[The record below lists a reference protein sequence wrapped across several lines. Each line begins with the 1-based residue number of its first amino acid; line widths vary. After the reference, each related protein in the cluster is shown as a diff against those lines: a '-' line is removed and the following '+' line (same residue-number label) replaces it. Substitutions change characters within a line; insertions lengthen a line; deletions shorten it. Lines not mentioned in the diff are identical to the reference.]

1 MTTSVALEVRGLS
14 VGYGQRNS
22 DIKAVVNDVDFVLER
37 GKILGMAGESGCGKS
52 TTALAAIGYRPG
64 AMQVPAGKSKLGDIN
79 LLNIPLPQLRRI
91 WGSKVV
97 YVPQASSNG
106 LTPALTIGRQM
117 AEPMEIHLGLKG
129 RANRDRQVELLQ
141 EVGVPNPEAALR
153 RYPHQFSGGQQ
164 QRINL
169 AIALSC
175 NPEVLILDEP
185 TTGLDVTTQ
194 ARIVKLLKRV
204 IEEHQTA
211 ALFVSHDLP
220 LLAEVSDRIAI
231 MYAGQIVESAP
242 ARELMSSPE
251 HPYTRALLAA
261 VPDPTGTR
269 ALSGIPGVPP
279 PGVVEGACPFVP
291 RCPFSIKSCSESNP
305 NLLPLRPSHNV
316 RCVRAGNYERP
327 SISDRPSVL
336 GVIEESAPLLSV
348 DDVWCE
354 YGSRGR
360 STPVVNGVT
369 FSVAPGETLALVGE
383 SGSGKSTLLRAIAG
397 LHPRSRGE
405 IQFDGAPL
413 APEVGKRSRSMRR
426 DVQIVFQN
434 PDMSLNP
441 RHDVMGLVSRPL
453 QLFQPELSKADREDR
468 VRKILADVNLPETV
482 VHRYASELSGG
493 QKQRV
498 AIARAFVTNPRLI
511 LADEITSALD
521 VSVQAAIL
529 DLLSKLSA
537 EHGTSVVFVTHDLA
551 VVRAVAHRALVLQ
564 KGVVREIGPVAQLF
578 ESPADDYTRELVDAI
593 PMYSPTASPIAPASS
608 RRPTESTPVPGF
620 QDVRDLRVE
629 RGA

>member
-1 MTTSVALEVRGLS
+1 MTTASVALEVRGLS
-14 VGYGQRNS
+14 VGYGQQS
-22 DIKAVVNDVDFVLER
+22 DIKAVVSGVDFVLER

-64 AMQVPAGKSKLGDIN
+64 AMQVPAGESMLGDAD
-79 LLNIPLPQLRRI
+79 LLNIPLPQLRRV
-91 WGSKVV
+91 WGSRIV
-97 YVPQASSNG
+97 YMPQASSNG

-117 AEPMEIHLGLKG
+117 SEPLEIHLGLKG
-129 RANRDRQVELLQ
+129 RANHERQIELLK

-220 LLAEVSDRIAI
+220 LLAEVADQIAI
-231 MYAGQIVESAP
+231 MYAGQVVESGP
-242 ARELMSSPE
+242 AKEVMSSPE

-269 ALSGIPGVPP
+269 ALSGIPGAPP

-305 NLLPLRPSHNV
+305 DLLPLRPSHSV
-316 RCVRAGNYERP
+316 RCLRAGNYEIH
-327 SISDRPSVL
+327 SVSDRPPVL
-336 GVIEESAPLLSV
+336 GAIEDSPSLLSV

-354 YGSRGR
+354 YGARGQ
-360 STPVVNGVT
+360 STPVVKGVT
-369 FSVAPGETLALVGE
+369 FDVAPGETLAVVGE

-397 LHPRSRGE
+397 LHPRSGGE
-405 IQFDGAPL
+405 IQFGGALL
-413 APEVGKRSRSMRR
+413 APDVGKRSRSVRR

-441 RHDVMGLVSRPL
+441 RHDVMGLISRPL
-453 QLFQPELSKADREDR
+453 QLFQPELSKADREER
-468 VRKILADVNLPETV
+468 VLSILADVNLPESM
-482 VHRYASELSGG
+482 VHRYPSELSGG
-493 QKQRV
+493 QKQRI
-498 AIARAFVTNPRLI
+498 AIARAFVSKPRLI

-529 DLLSKLSA
+529 DLLAKLSA
-537 EHGTSVVFVTHDLA
+537 EQGTSVVFVTHDLA
-551 VVRAVAHRALVLQ
+551 VVRAIAHRALVLQ
-564 KGVVREIGPVAQLF
+564 KGIVREIGPVAQLF
-578 ESPADDYTRELVDAI
+578 ESPIDDYTRELVDAI
-593 PMYSPTASPIAPASS
+593 PMYSPQPHRTTPI
-608 RRPTESTPVPGF
+608 TL
-620 QDVRDLRVE
+620 Q
-629 RGA
+629 

>member
-14 VGYGQRNS
+14 VGYGQRNN
-22 DIKAVVNDVDFVLER
+22 DLKTVVSDVDFVLER
-37 GKILGMAGESGCGKS
+37 GKILGMAGESG

-64 AMQVPAGKSKLGDIN
+64 AMQVPAGQSKLGDID
-79 LLNIPLPQLRRI
+79 LLNITLPELRRI
-91 WGSKVV
+91 WGSRVV
-97 YVPQASSNG
+97 YMPQASSNG

-117 AEPMEIHLGLKG
+117 AEPMEVHLGLKG
-129 RANRDRQVELLQ
+129 RANYDRQVELLQ

-153 RYPHQFSGGQQ
+153 RYPHQF
-164 QRINL
+164 
-169 AIALSC
+169 
-175 NPEVLILDEP
+175 LDEP

-204 IEEHQTA
+204 IEKHQTA

-220 LLAEVSDRIAI
+220 LLAEVADRIAI
-231 MYAGQIVESAP
+231 MYAGQVVESGP

-261 VPDPTGTR
+261 VPDATGTR
-269 ALSGIPGVPP
+269 ALTGIPGAPP
-279 PGVVEGACPFVP
+279 SGVVEGACPFVP

-305 NLLPLRPSHNV
+305 NLLPLRPSHDV
-316 RCVRAGNYERP
+316 RCIRAGNYEIH
-327 SISDRPSVL
+327 SISDRPPAL
-336 GVIEESAPLLSV
+336 GAIKDSASLLTV

-354 YGSRGR
+354 YGSRGN
-360 STPVVNGVT
+360 STPVVKGVT
-369 FSVAPGETLALVGE
+369 FSVAPGETLAVVGE

-397 LHPRSRGE
+397 LHPRSSGE
-405 IQFDGAPL
+405 IAFEGATL
-413 APEVGKRSRSMRR
+413 APDVGKRSRSMRR

-441 RHDVMGLVSRPL
+441 RHDVMSLVSRPL
-453 QLFQPELSKADREDR
+453 QLFEPKLSKADREER
-468 VRKILADVNLPETV
+468 VRKILANVNLPDSM
-482 VHRYASELSGG
+482 VHRYPSELSGG

-537 EHGTSVVFVTHDLA
+537 EYGTSVVFVTHDLA

-593 PMYSPTASPIAPASS
+593 PMFIPTATPIAPGSP
-608 RRPTESTPVPGF
+608 RRPTGAPIPALR
-620 QDVRDLRVE
+620 DVQGLS
-629 RGA
+629 

>member
-22 DIKAVVNDVDFVLER
+22 DLKTVVSDVDFVLER

-64 AMQVPAGKSKLGDIN
+64 AMQVPAGQSKLGDID
-79 LLNIPLPQLRRI
+79 LLKIPLPQLRRI
-91 WGSKVV
+91 WGSRVV
-97 YVPQASSNG
+97 YMPQASSNA

-117 AEPMEIHLGLKG
+117 AEPMEVHLGLKG
-129 RANRDRQVELLQ
+129 RANYDRQIELLE

-153 RYPHQFSGGQQ
+153 RYPHEFSGGQQ

-194 ARIVKLLKRV
+194 ARIVKLLKRA
-204 IEEHQTA
+204 IEKHQTA

-220 LLAEVSDRIAI
+220 LLAEVADRIAI
-231 MYAGQIVESAP
+231 MYAGQVVESGP
-242 ARELMSSPE
+242 AMELMSSPE

-261 VPDPTGTR
+261 VPDATGTR
-269 ALSGIPGVPP
+269 ALSGIPGAPP
-279 PGVVEGACPFVP
+279 SGVVDGACPFVP

-305 NLLPLRPSHNV
+305 SLLPLRPSHDV
-316 RCVRAGNYERP
+316 RCIRAGNYEIH
-327 SISDRPSVL
+327 SVSDRPPVL
-336 GVIEESAPLLSV
+336 GVIEDSTSLLTL

-354 YGSRGR
+354 YGSRGH
-360 STPVVNGVT
+360 STTVVKGVT
-369 FSVAPGETLALVGE
+369 FSVAPGETLAVVGE

-397 LHPRSRGE
+397 LHPRSSGE
-405 IQFDGAPL
+405 IQFEGVTL
-413 APEVGKRSRSMRR
+413 APNVGKRSRSVRR

-434 PDMSLNP
+434 PDLSLNP

-453 QLFQPELSKADREDR
+453 QLFEPSLSKGDREER
-468 VRKILADVNLPETV
+468 VRKILADVNLPESM
-482 VHRYASELSGG
+482 VHRYPGELSGG

-498 AIARAFVTNPRLI
+498 AIARAFVSNPRLI

-529 DLLSKLSA
+529 DLLAKLSA
-537 EHGTSVVFVTHDLA
+537 EHGTAVVFITHDLA
-551 VVRAVAHRALVLQ
+551 VVRAVAHSALVLQ
-564 KGVVREIGPVAQLF
+564 KGVVREIGKVAQLF
-578 ESPADDYTRELVDAI
+578 ESPTDDYTRELVNAI
-593 PMYSPTASPIAPASS
+593 PMYNPAANPDAPASS
-608 RRPTESTPVPGF
+608 LFLTETVPQAARRNMHPLS
-620 QDVRDLRVE
+620 
-629 RGA
+629 

>member
-1 MTTSVALEVRGLS
+1 
-14 VGYGQRNS
+14 
-22 DIKAVVNDVDFVLER
+22 
-37 GKILGMAGESGCGKS
+37 
-52 TTALAAIGYRPG
+52 
-64 AMQVPAGKSKLGDIN
+64 
-79 LLNIPLPQLRRI
+79 
-91 WGSKVV
+91 
-97 YVPQASSNG
+97 
-106 LTPALTIGRQM
+106 M
-117 AEPMEIHLGLKG
+117 AEPMEVHLGLKG
-129 RANRDRQVELLQ
+129 RANYDRQVELLQ

-204 IEEHQTA
+204 IEKHQTA

-220 LLAEVSDRIAI
+220 LLAEVADRIAI
-231 MYAGQIVESAP
+231 MYAGQVVESGP

-261 VPDPTGTR
+261 VPDATGTR
-269 ALSGIPGVPP
+269 ALSGIPGAPP
-279 PGVVEGACPFVP
+279 SGVVDGACPFVP

-305 NLLPLRPSHNV
+305 DLLPLRPSHDV
-316 RCVRAGNYERP
+316 RCIRAGNYEIH
-327 SISDRPSVL
+327 SVSDQPPVL
-336 GVIEESAPLLSV
+336 GAIEDSAVLLSV

-354 YGSRGR
+354 YGSRGH
-360 STPVVNGVT
+360 STPVVKGVT
-369 FSVAPGETLALVGE
+369 FSVAPGETLAVVGE

-397 LHPRSRGE
+397 LHPRSGGE
-405 IQFDGAPL
+405 IQFEGATL
-413 APEVGKRSRSMRR
+413 APDVGKRSRSMRR

-453 QLFQPELSKADREDR
+453 QLFEPKLSKADREER
-468 VRKILADVNLPETV
+468 VRKILTDVNLPDSMI
-482 VHRYASELSGG
+482 HRYPSELSGG

-529 DLLSKLSA
+529 GLLSKLSS
-537 EHGTSVVFVTHDLA
+537 EYGTSVVFVTHDLA

-593 PMYSPTASPIAPASS
+593 PMYSPSGTPMAPASS
-608 RRPTESTPVPGF
+608 RRPTASAPIPALRDVPG
-620 QDVRDLRVE
+620 LS
-629 RGA
+629 

>member
-22 DIKAVVNDVDFVLER
+22 AMKAVVSDVDFVLER

-64 AMQVPAGKSKLGDIN
+64 AMQVPAGESKLGDID
-79 LLNIPLPQLRRI
+79 LLNIPLAQLRRI
-91 WGSKVV
+91 WGSRIV
-97 YVPQASSNG
+97 YMPQASSNG

-129 RANRDRQVELLQ
+129 RANHDRQVELLQ
-141 EVGVPNPEAALR
+141 EVGVPDPEAALR

-204 IEEHQTA
+204 IEKHQTA

-220 LLAEVSDRIAI
+220 LLAEVADRIAI
-231 MYAGQIVESAP
+231 MYAGQVVESGP
-242 ARELMSSPE
+242 AGELMSSPE

-261 VPDPTGTR
+261 VPDATGTR
-269 ALSGIPGVPP
+269 ALAGIPGAPP
-279 PGVVEGACPFVP
+279 PGVVDGACPFVP
-291 RCPFSIKSCSESNP
+291 RCPFSIKSCSEANP
-305 NLLPLRPSHNV
+305 NLLPLRPSHDV
-316 RCVRAGNYERP
+316 RCLRAGNYENY
-327 SISDRPSVL
+327 SINDRPPVL
-336 GVIEESAPLLSV
+336 GAIEDSASLLSV

-354 YGSRGR
+354 YGSRGQ
-360 STPVVNGVT
+360 STPVVKGVT
-369 FSVAPGETLALVGE
+369 FSVAPGETLAVVGE
-383 SGSGKSTLLRAIAG
+383 SGSGKSTLLRAVAG
-397 LHPRSRGE
+397 LHPRSSGE
-405 IQFDGAPL
+405 IQFDGATL
-413 APEVGKRSRSMRR
+413 APDVGKRSRSMRR

-453 QLFQPELSKADREDR
+453 QLFQPELSKADREER
-468 VRKILADVNLPETV
+468 VRKILADVNLPESM
-482 VHRYASELSGG
+482 VHRYPSELSGG
-493 QKQRV
+493 QKQRI

-593 PMYSPTASPIAPASS
+593 PMHSPTATPVAPVSS
-608 RRPTESTPVPGF
+608 LRPTVGAPIPAL
-620 QDVRDLRVE
+620 RDM
-629 RGA
+629 RGLS

>member
-1 MTTSVALEVRGLS
+1 MSTSVALEVRGLS
-14 VGYGQRNS
+14 VGYGQRNGTLKEVVS
-22 DIKAVVNDVDFVLER
+22 DVEFVLER

-64 AMQVPAGKSKLGDIN
+64 AMQVPAGQSKLGDID
-79 LLNIPLPQLRRI
+79 LLNIPLAQLRRI

-97 YVPQASSNG
+97 YMPQASSNG

-117 AEPMEIHLGLKG
+117 AEPMKIHLGLTG
-129 RANRDRQVELLQ
+129 QANHDRQVELLK

-169 AIALSC
+169 AIAISC

-204 IEEHQTA
+204 VQEHQTA

-220 LLAEVSDRIAI
+220 LLAEVADRIAI
-231 MYAGQIVESAP
+231 MYAGQVIESGP
-242 ARELMSSPE
+242 ATELISRPE

-261 VPDPTGTR
+261 VPDATGTR
-269 ALSGIPGVPP
+269 ALSGIPGAP
-279 PGVVEGACPFVP
+279 PGVVVAGACPFVP
-291 RCPFSIKSCSESNP
+291 RCQFSIKSCSESNP
-305 NLLPLRPSHNV
+305 RLLPLRPTHNV
-316 RCVRAGNYERP
+316 RCLRAGEYETH
-327 SISDRPSVL
+327 SISDRPGAL
-336 GVIEESAPLLSV
+336 TVIEDSPPLLSV

-360 STPVVNGVT
+360 ATPVVKGVT
-369 FSVAPGETLALVGE
+369 FSIAPGETLAFVGE

-397 LHPRSRGE
+397 LHPRSSGE
-405 IQFDGAPL
+405 IGFDGATL
-413 APEVGKRSRSMRR
+413 APDVGKRSRSVRR

-441 RHDVMGLVSRPL
+441 RHDVMSLVTRPL
-453 QLFQPELSKADREDR
+453 QLFEPELSKAEREER
-468 VRKILADVNLPETV
+468 VRKILADVNLPESML
-482 VHRYASELSGG
+482 HRYPSELSGG
-493 QKQRV
+493 QKQRI

-529 DLLSKLSA
+529 DLLSGLSA

-551 VVRAVAHRALVLQ
+551 VVRAIAHRALVLQ

-593 PMYSPTASPIAPASS
+593 PMFSPQSYG
-608 RRPTESTPVPGF
+608 V
-620 QDVRDLRVE
+620 DVRSSQS
-629 RGA
+629 

>member
-1 MTTSVALEVRGLS
+1 MSTSVALEVRGLS
-14 VGYGQRNS
+14 VGYGLRKGV
-22 DIKAVVNDVDFVLER
+22 IKEVVSDVDFVLER

-64 AMQVPAGKSKLGDIN
+64 AMQVPAGESKLGDID
-79 LLNIPLPQLRRI
+79 LLNIPLAQLRRI

-97 YVPQASSNG
+97 YMPQASSNG
-106 LTPALTIGRQM
+106 LTPALTIGHQM
-117 AEPMEIHLGLKG
+117 AEPMKIHLGLTG
-129 RANRDRQVELLQ
+129 QANHDRQVELLK

-169 AIALSC
+169 AIAISC

-204 IEEHQTA
+204 VEEHQTA

-220 LLAEVSDRIAI
+220 LLAEVADRIAI
-231 MYAGQIVESAP
+231 MYAGQVIESGP
-242 ARELMSSPE
+242 AGELMSRPE

-261 VPDPTGTR
+261 VPDATGTR
-269 ALSGIPGVPP
+269 ALSGIPGAPP
-279 PGVVEGACPFVP
+279 SGVVAGACPFAP
-291 RCPFSIKSCSESNP
+291 RCQFSIKSCSESNP
-305 NLLPLRPSHNV
+305 NLLPVRPSHNV
-316 RCVRAGNYERP
+316 RCLRAGNFE
-327 SISDRPSVL
+327 SLAISDRAGVL
-336 GVIEESAPLLSV
+336 GAIEDSASLLSV

-354 YGSRGR
+354 YGSRGGA
-360 STPVVNGVT
+360 TPVVKGVT

-397 LHPRSRGE
+397 LHPRSSGE
-405 IQFDGAPL
+405 IQFDGAAL
-413 APEVGKRSRSMRR
+413 APDVGKRSRSARR

-441 RHDVMGLVSRPL
+441 RHDVLSLVTRPL
-453 QLFQPELSKADREDR
+453 QLFEPELSKADREER
-468 VRKILADVNLPETV
+468 VRKILADVNLPESM
-482 VHRYASELSGG
+482 VHRRPSELSGG
-493 QKQRV
+493 QKQRI

-529 DLLSKLSA
+529 DLLSGLSA

-551 VVRAVAHRALVLQ
+551 VVRAIAHRALVLQ
-564 KGVVREIGPVAQLF
+564 KGIVREIGRVAQLF

-593 PMYSPTASPIAPASS
+593 PMFRPQSYGVDARSPHT
-608 RRPTESTPVPGF
+608 
-620 QDVRDLRVE
+620 
-629 RGA
+629 